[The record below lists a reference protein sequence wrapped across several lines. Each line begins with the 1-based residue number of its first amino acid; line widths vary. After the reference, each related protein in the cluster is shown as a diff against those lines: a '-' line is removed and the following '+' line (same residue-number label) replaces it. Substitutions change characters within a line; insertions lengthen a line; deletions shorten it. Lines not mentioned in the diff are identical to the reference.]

1 MAGRKEF
8 SHTVELSYMSA
19 KAVPRLTPEQ
29 YLEIDRAAEVR
40 SEYYDGEMFAMSG
53 GRAPH
58 AIISFALG
66 AALIGALRGR
76 RCIVTGSD
84 LRVRVSEGGPFFYPD
99 VSVCCG
105 EMQLADDY
113 KDTLLNPAVIFEVL
127 SPSSEGYDRGKKF
140 AAYRRIDSLREY
152 VLVSQTEL
160 SIETYLKGPDDKWTL
175 TEFTGTDAICSLKS
189 IGCEITLADIYRDVP
204 A

>member
-1 MAGRKEF
+1 MAGCKEF
-8 SHTVELSYMSA
+8 SHTVELIYMSA
-19 KAVPRLTPEQ
+19 QPVPRLTPEQ
-29 YLEIDRAAEVR
+29 YLEIDRAAEVK

-66 AALIGALRGR
+66 AALIPALRGR

-84 LRVRVSEGGPFFYPD
+84 LRVRASEGGPFFYPD

-105 EMQLADDY
+105 EMQLADDN
-113 KDTLLNPAVIFEVL
+113 KDTLLNPIVIFEVL
-127 SPSSEGYDRGKKF
+127 SPSSEAYDRGKKF

-152 VLVSQTEL
+152 VLVSQTEP
-160 SIETYLKGPDDKWTL
+160 SVESYLRGSDDKWTL

-189 IGCEITLADIYRDVP
+189 IECQIALSDVYRDVP